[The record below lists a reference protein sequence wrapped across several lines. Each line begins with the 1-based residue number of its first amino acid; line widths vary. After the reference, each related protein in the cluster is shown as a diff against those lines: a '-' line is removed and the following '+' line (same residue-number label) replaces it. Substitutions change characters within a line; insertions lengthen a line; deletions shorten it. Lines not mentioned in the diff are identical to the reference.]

1 MLNWVG
7 KVDVFLKYYTFNI
20 VGKNRKITLS
30 LGVRKGDNGWFK
42 YSKGVPGGVVN
53 ERVWY
58 GKMTFVHDQHK
69 TLISKERKK
78 A

>member
-30 LGVRKGDNGWFK
+30 LGLEKGIMDGLNIL
-42 YSKGVPGGVVN
+42 KGFR
-53 ERVWY
+53 ERW
-58 GKMTFVHDQHK
+58 
-69 TLISKERKK
+69 
-78 A
+78 

>member
-1 MLNWVG
+1 VA
-7 KVDVFLKYYTFNI
+7 I
-20 VGKNRKITLS
+20 NRKITLS

-42 YSKGVPGGVVN
+42 YSKGVPVGVVN